1 MARTCPV
8 CGSTALRH
16 KEGDYVFAWPK
27 GFAKTESS
35 FANASWDRCEGCG
48 EEILPPE
55 LSDRI
60 EAEQYRV
67 QCLLAPAEVKAIRE
81 RTGLS
86 QVDMARLLGVGDKT
100 YARWE
105 AGLSIQNKSMDN
117 LIRMAAHPEV
127 FAEIEAQRDPGRE
140 QQVEA
145 YVKHLPMLK
154 AQNELA
160 LVAHGGLPAVGS
172 IEGIRSRL
180 QALLRQRGDKT
191 DEAGT

>member
-60 EAEQYRV
+60 EAEHYRV
-67 QCLLAPAEVKAIRE
+67 QGLLTPAEVRAIRE

-86 QVDMARLLGVGDKT
+86 QVEMARLLGVGDKT

-127 FAEIEAQRDPGRE
+127 FAELEAQRDPDRE
-140 QQVEA
+140 AQVAA
-145 YVKHLPMLK
+145 YVKHLPTLK
-154 AQNELA
+154 VQNPLA
-160 LVAHGGLPAVGS
+160 VAAHGELPAPDS
-172 IEGIRSRL
+172 IEAIRHRL
-180 QALLRQRGDKT
+180 LALLRLREEGA
-191 DEAGT
+191 DEARA

>member
-8 CGSTALRH
+8 CGSIALRH

-60 EAEQYRV
+60 EAEHYRV

-127 FAEIEAQRDPGRE
+127 FAEIEAQRDPDRE
-140 QQVEA
+140 AQVAA
-145 YVKHLPMLK
+145 YIKHLPTLK
-154 AQNELA
+154 AQNPLA
-160 LVAHGGLPAVGS
+160 VTAHGELPAPDS
-172 IEGIRSRL
+172 IEAIRRRL
-180 QALLRQRGDKT
+180 LALLRLREEGAN
-191 DEAGT
+191 EARA